1 MTAVANLTL
10 KTKTRSWRFALTNAL
25 PKGHSFCRRAIRFAE
40 GRFVLP
46 KGQRSKRQPRILFT
60 VEFRS
65 SSTCDVYQNYFI
77 ISGSTD
83 NVWSVMLY
91 WFIECQP
98 FVREQDTCRPLCA
111 EKESSSSCG
120 LSICCTVLLFVFR
133 NCPCAKKRT
142 VWYISPIHPDLRI
155 RHHMHLHPEKT
166 LPKRL
171 ITFSLTSIDK
181 SKLEVSSLYLIN
193 YLVLVANVLYKI
205 KIILIF

>member
-1 MTAVANLTL
+1 MTTVANLTL

-40 GRFVLP
+40 GPTLQTSTSYPPHGGISILINLFHTKSYVNEHGVRFDSVT
-46 KGQRSKRQPRILFT
+46 GNFSR
-60 VEFRS
+60 
-65 SSTCDVYQNYFI
+65 DVYQNYFI

-98 FVREQDTCRPLCA
+98 SVIVQDTCRPLCA
-111 EKESSSSCG
+111 EKESLSSRG

-142 VWYISPIHPDLRI
+142 GWYISPIHPDLRI
-155 RHHMHLHPEKT
+155 RHHTCIRKKHF
-166 LPKRL
+166 R
-171 ITFSLTSIDK
+171 
-181 SKLEVSSLYLIN
+181 
-193 YLVLVANVLYKI
+193 NV
-205 KIILIF
+205 